1 MMLDRINEVRAGYG
15 LPGLRQDGRLAEAA
29 VRHSRD
35 MAAHSGLMHVG
46 SDGSTSGERIAQA
59 GYRARRWQEVVGW
72 GFEGNIERMI
82 DWWMNSPNHRPI
94 LLDGGLVEAGVGY
107 VYAPGSEWGHY
118 WTVDFAVPVK
128 ASYTAYA
135 PVVVSSGDMGIDLL
149 SYKLADPD
157 CWRVIQ
163 MTRSDGTTH
172 SEDIQDMELA
182 DGLFVRRKN
191 TNGEWHRYDSSYFYL
206 VHDTSPDVG
215 TEGVARVYTLYKDN
229 TPGAPKSRRRQS
241 VGEVWR
247 ENGLHRVRFRARH
260 DCRDL
265 TENSG
270 MAQNSSVI
278 TRFERNYTFNRY
290 GQNLTF
296 DEVIFERTGVET
308 QIYGRKD
315 GKSCGWIGWQAPWGS
330 SEPVAIY
337 WDRGRLTTE
346 PNRYCGF

>member
-107 VYAPGSEWGHY
+107 VYAPGSEWRHY

-163 MTRSDGTTH
+163 MTHSDGTTH

-215 TEGVARVYTLYKDN
+215 IEGAAQDDGEAAGVH
-229 TPGAPKSRRRQS
+229 GAPEMFDHGFEAGGVVEQVAEQLGEGSFGQQAHVFGEHGEEAAHEE
-241 VGEVWR
+241 VG
-247 ENGLHRVRFRARH
+247 HPF
-260 DCRDL
+260 
-265 TENSG
+265 
-270 MAQNSSVI
+270 
-278 TRFERNYTFNRY
+278 
-290 GQNLTF
+290 
-296 DEVIFERTGVET
+296 
-308 QIYGRKD
+308 
-315 GKSCGWIGWQAPWGS
+315 
-330 SEPVAIY
+330 
-337 WDRGRLTTE
+337 
-346 PNRYCGF
+346 GFVCLLKG